1 MRPPPDV
8 QAEPALLPTGLQQA
22 ANISGRGQGEAGGNA
37 ACCKSQAGGCAARPF
52 PSLFASSLLAP
63 ASFFP
68 TLKSDQKAL
77 LSSVTISH
85 ISPTMSLPPAPATP
99 SPFSAPCG
107 PPLPPL
113 APSPRLLPHPLL
125 LPRILLSPSNRRL
138 PPSTASPI
146 FRTLDG
152 LPIIPSPQIRDS

>member
-1 MRPPPDV
+1 M
-8 QAEPALLPTGLQQA
+8 LQES
-22 ANISGRGQGEAGGNA
+22 SGRL
-37 ACCKSQAGGCAARPF
+37 CRPSF
-52 PSLFASSLLAP
+52 PLLFASSLLPP

-68 TLKSDQKAL
+68 TLNSDQKAL

-125 LPRILLSPSNRRL
+125 LLRILLSPSNRRL
-138 PPSTASPI
+138 PPLTASPI

-152 LPIIPSPQIRDS
+152 LPIVPSPQIRDS